1 MGPRDKLQAR
11 VLVQA
16 VSSASPGL
24 NRAVGWAPEAH
35 PGLDRGSESLRAE
48 DTAEWL
54 ESTSHIV
61 RDRVRR
67 ALLCALRSSGSAE
80 ARTYTSFPL
89 PSAAALVLPSAGP
102 LFWPMETT
110 NYFLPFKARVP
121 SHLLCEAPNTLV
133 AASQCLAIST
143 ALSLGSLLLALGML
157 RVLPTRLGAP

>member
-1 MGPRDKLQAR
+1 M
-11 VLVQA
+11 LVQ
-16 VSSASPGL
+16 GL

-35 PGLDRGSESLRAE
+35 PELDGGSESLRAK

-67 ALLCALRSSGSAE
+67 ALLCGLRSSSSAE
-80 ARTYTSFPL
+80 ASTYTSFPL

-110 NYFLPFKARVP
+110 NYFSPWARVP

-133 AASQCLAIST
+133 AASQCFATST
-143 ALSLGSLLLALGML
+143 ALSLGSLLLALGVL